1 MKKRYLVTGLII
13 IGLVLFCAFSEGGFI
28 VGLRILGEIVN
39 IFGTAL
45 VGVLNAF
52 FSIPILAQ
60 EITKRV
66 ITTILVWTVF
76 GFSLRG
82 SEKKVAEIIMGAV
95 ASAICTVLS
104 WIGMF

>member
-45 VGVLNAF
+45 VGVLSAF

-66 ITTILVWTVF
+66 ITTILVWIVF

-82 SEKKVAEIIMGAV
+82 SEKKVAKIIMGAV
-95 ASAICTVLS
+95 ASAICTFLS
-104 WIGMF
+104 WIGML